1 MKTRTH
7 AVAFLTGLTF
17 AVVLMPAATL
27 WADLPKDAVPPST
40 TVQRVTATM
49 MGMPLQFEANHGQV
63 DAHVTFLARGH
74 GYTLF
79 LTSTESVMVLQQ
91 WGTTPEH
98 EALTGTNPT
107 ALPKQAPITQA
118 VVRMKLEGANP
129 SPTIDG
135 MEPLPGIVNYF
146 IGNDPAKWHTTIP
159 TYAKVQYQDAYP
171 GITLAY
177 YGNQG
182 RLEYDF
188 LVAPGADPNQI
199 KLAFEGASDIT
210 VADSGDLVLTTA
222 LGDVRM
228 QKPVVYQLE
237 PDGHKTLVAGQY
249 TVASTSVSLQASRT
263 TRYSVGFRLASY
275 DHAKPVVIDP
285 VLLYSTY
292 LGGSGDDRRG
302 YAIAVDAAGSAYV
315 TGQTQST
322 NFPTANPFQA
332 TDGGA
337 ADVFVTKLSA
347 AGSHLLYSTY
357 LGGSNDDLGYGIA
370 VDAAGSAYVTG
381 NTQSTNFPTVNPL
394 QATNGGNYDAFVTKF
409 SAAGSS
415 LLYSTYLG
423 GSDYDQSQGIAVDAA
438 GNAYVTGYTGSTN
451 FPTANPLQATNAG
464 GFDVFVMKLTTNVPF
479 AAFRANV
486 EIELRHQS
494 HDEDV
499 EARHRPHEDAFEMTA
514 IFTLGPNNNGIAPL
528 TEAVTVQ
535 VGTFSTTIPAGSFT
549 QKKGRFTFEG
559 VINGVRLEAVLRS
572 LVLGNDYEFK
582 VEGKGADLTGTVNP
596 VTVGLTIGDDSGSTA
611 IRAKH

>member
-1 MKTRTH
+1 
-7 AVAFLTGLTF
+7 
-17 AVVLMPAATL
+17 
-27 WADLPKDAVPPST
+27 
-40 TVQRVTATM
+40 
-49 MGMPLQFEANHGQV
+49 
-63 DAHVTFLARGH
+63 
-74 GYTLF
+74 
-79 LTSTESVMVLQQ
+79 
-91 WGTTPEH
+91 
-98 EALTGTNPT
+98 
-107 ALPKQAPITQA
+107 
-118 VVRMKLEGANP
+118 MKLEGANP
-129 SPTIDG
+129 SPAIDG
-135 MEPLPGIVNYF
+135 MEQLPGIVNYF

-171 GITLAY
+171 GIALAY

-188 LVAPGADPNQI
+188 IVAPGADPNQI

-228 QKPVVYQLE
+228 QKPIVYQLE

-249 TVASTSVSLQASRT
+249 IVASHSVSLQASRT
-263 TRYSVGFRLASY
+263 TRYSVGFQLASY

-322 NFPTANPFQA
+322 NFPTANPVQA
-332 TDGGA
+332 TNGGA
-337 ADVFVTKLSA
+337 ADAFVTKLSA

-381 NTQSTNFPTVNPL
+381 NTQSTNFPTANPL
-394 QATNGGNYDAFVTKF
+394 QATHGGGNYDAFVTKL

-423 GSDYDQSQGIAVDAA
+423 GSSVEEGYGIAVDAA
-438 GNAYVTGYTGSTN
+438 GSAYVTGDTQSTN
-451 FPTANPLQATNAG
+451 FPTVNPGQATFGGGGQLGDAFVTKLSAAGSNLLYSTYLGGSDDDKGPRALPWTRPGSAYVTGFTRIDELPDGQSAPGHERGRTYDAFVTKLSAAGSQPALQHLSRRQRSRPEPRHCRGRGRSGVRDGVKRNRRTSRRPIRSRPRTAG
-464 GFDVFVMKLTTNVPF
+464 GL
-479 AAFRANV
+479 
-486 EIELRHQS
+486 
-494 HDEDV
+494 
-499 EARHRPHEDAFEMTA
+499 
-514 IFTLGPNNNGIAPL
+514 
-528 TEAVTVQ
+528 
-535 VGTFSTTIPAGSFT
+535 
-549 QKKGRFTFEG
+549 
-559 VINGVRLEAVLRS
+559 
-572 LVLGNDYEFK
+572 
-582 VEGKGADLTGTVNP
+582 
-596 VTVGLTIGDDSGSTA
+596 
-611 IRAKH
+611 